1 MLLIFCAIF
10 RNQNHKAKPD
20 SAILKDLYS
29 YSTKYPSFLRRPE
42 YRQEKVRWGA
52 NKRNYLRHRI
62 VWGKRYS

>member
-52 NKRNYLRHRI
+52 NKRN
-62 VWGKRYS
+62 